1 MISKLK
7 FNFNDTLPI
16 KTSWQPLAKLPSDK
30 DAFVAYVRPKLT
42 IVSWARV
49 SHFGLACKTWHGT
62 FVDPRKMCLTPLSL
76 ETSTCKKPL
85 SNRHTQGH
93 SSKPGLHPA
102 IGWITNHCFTG
113 NETRREFKKSSLI
126 QQYPYQHIYALFP
139 WSCMKQLT
147 VYTPTLLITPQ
158 SNSSLCYSP
167 PHPKVLCS

>member
-7 FNFNDTLPI
+7 FNFIDTLPI
-16 KTSWQPLAKLPSDK
+16 KTSWHLLAKLPSDK

-42 IVSWARV
+42 IVSYARV

-62 FVDPRKMCLTPLSL
+62 FANLGKFCLTSLSL

-85 SNRHTQGH
+85 PNRHTQWH
-93 SSKPGLHPA
+93 SSKPGLHQA

-126 QQYPYQHIYALFP
+126 QQYPYQYSLSMVLHEATDCLHTTHC
-139 WSCMKQLT
+139 WSLHKAIQASC
-147 VYTPTLLITPQ
+147 
-158 SNSSLCYSP
+158 SP
-167 PHPKVLCS
+167 PHPKVLYS